1 MDPAQQPPVV
11 PRPAPRGKLAPPHT
25 AFEPVWSQAAQVLLR
40 SAVLAKLVTVC
51 APPGYGKTALLAR
64 LHHTLLQRQAGCL
77 WLTLD
82 DRDASAEAV
91 LGLLAAALQQHGPRG
106 VTAGPAVAPMLP
118 ADPAD
123 AVERLI
129 AHFAGQAAPTVLFID
144 NLHMCTDSRLA
155 PVLER
160 LLFDSGPALRLVL
173 SSTVDLPVD
182 TARAKLE
189 LSTVEIGAA
198 HLALDQD
205 SLRRLLLQAGLPPPE
220 PELLLHLHSQ
230 TEGWPAAARLLQV
243 LMSQDEAPLAVARRF
258 DGSDHDMASVLTRRV
273 LAGFPLRRVHFL
285 MELALLR
292 EFCDELA
299 VDVTGCPEA
308 ADWLAELLRRNL
320 LVFPID
326 RSRRWLRMHTLLR
339 QYLLAEGE
347 RRLPRE
353 RRQQVLERAAR
364 WHADQ
369 GDDQAALEAA
379 LAAPACTLASQ
390 LLSRVAHAMVGE
402 AGRLAHYS
410 ACAGQILAAGAT
422 LSLDAHC
429 WYVWSLCFSLQY
441 ERAYGALQSL
451 DERLVG
457 PEGAA
462 HATNGALAARVD
474 LLRVVIAIHL
484 DMLDTAAD
492 GARRWLAQAAQ
503 RDPLGVATVSTG
515 AAIAELAAGRIGTA
529 RQHMSMAA
537 GAIQR
542 SDSAYGRGWVSLVSA
557 CIEVTDGE
565 PAAADRLLSQ
575 VRPELA
581 RTLGE
586 QAAIVSTIDFVH
598 AHALLD
604 MGRLAAARDKALRGL
619 AKAGAHGVNETAQH
633 GLAACVALWDGSD
646 DSPFAPAALDAV
658 VRCYAP
664 RTQRAL
670 AVQQLRRLLQLGRQE
685 DAQEFAHR
693 HMLTPHEAEPSAIA
707 GTAGVPRSAELLL
720 ALEWAVAA
728 GSGREL
734 VQRIEAQQKLAN
746 GRQQWRELLDLHLL
760 AVDAHLRN
768 GDTRQAQR
776 ALALALFVAARR
788 RLVQPLFERAARLQP
803 LLAQTPNKEFGL
815 VRPDELELLAQL
827 RDAAG
832 DPAAALSDTASSA
845 TGAGSRAPLVEPLT
859 RRELELLQ
867 LLCSGLSNQQIA
879 DRASLS
885 VPTVKWHFYK
895 LYAKLQVK
903 NRAAALAK
911 ARSLALVH

>member
-1 MDPAQQPPVV
+1 MATAQPPQIA
-11 PRPAPRGKLAPPHT
+11 PRPAHRGKLAPPQT

-64 LHHTLLQRQAGCL
+64 LHHTLLQRQARCL

-82 DRDASAEAV
+82 DRDATAEAV
-91 LGLLAAALQQHGPRG
+91 LALLAAALQQP
-106 VTAGPAVAPMLP
+106 GPAGAAASASVAPMLP

-129 AHFAGQAAPTVLFID
+129 AHFAGQAVPTVLFID
-144 NLHMCTDSRLA
+144 NLHMCADTRLA

-160 LLFDSGPALRLVL
+160 LLFDSGPGLRLVL
-173 SSTVDLPVD
+173 SSTVDLPLD
-182 TARAKLE
+182 TSRAKLE
-189 LSTVEIGAA
+189 LPTVEIGAD
-198 HLALDQD
+198 HLALDPD
-205 SLRRLLLQAGLPPPE
+205 SLCRLLMQAGLPTPDPG
-220 PELLLHLHSQ
+220 LLQHLHAQ

-243 LMSQDEAPLAVARRF
+243 LMSQDEAPLVVARRF
-258 DGSDHDMASVLTRRV
+258 SGSDHDMASVLTRRV
-273 LAGFPLRRVHFL
+273 LAGFPMRRVHFL
-285 MELALLR
+285 MEVALLR

-299 VDVTGCPEA
+299 CEVTGCPEA

-369 GDDQAALEAA
+369 GDDHAALEAA

-390 LLSRVAHAMVGE
+390 LLGRVAHAMAGE
-402 AGRLAHYS
+402 AGHLAHYS
-410 ACAGQILAAGAT
+410 ACAEQILAAGAT

-429 WYVWSLCFSLQY
+429 WYVWALCFSLQY

-451 DERLVG
+451 DERLAQ
-457 PEGAA
+457 PGAG
-462 HATNGALAARVD
+462 TGGTGRALAARVD

-492 GARRWLAQAAQ
+492 GARRWLSQAAQ
-503 RDPLGVATVSTG
+503 RDPLGVATVATG
-515 AAIAELAAGRIGTA
+515 AAIAELAGGRIGAA
-529 RQHMSMAA
+529 RQHMRTAA

-557 CIEVTDGE
+557 CIELTDGE
-565 PAAADRLLSQ
+565 PAAADRLLVE
-575 VRPELA
+575 VRPDLV

-598 AHALLD
+598 ARALLD

-633 GLAACVALWDGSD
+633 GLAACVGLWDGSE

-664 RTQRAL
+664 RTQRAV
-670 AVQQLRRLLQLGRQE
+670 AVQQLRRLLQLGRRE
-685 DAQEFAHR
+685 EAQEFAHR
-693 HMLTPHEAEPSAIA
+693 HMLTPHEAEAA
-707 GTAGVPRSAELLL
+707 GAPGLPRSAELLL

-734 VQRIEAQQKLAN
+734 VQRIELQQKLAH
-746 GRQQWRELLDLHLL
+746 GRQEWRELLDLHLL

-768 GDTRQAQR
+768 GDARQAQR

-803 LLAQTPNKEFGL
+803 VLLQSPNKEFGL

-827 RDAAG
+827 RDSAG
-832 DPAAALSDTASSA
+832 DPGAPEPGPAPADAAA
-845 TGAGSRAPLVEPLT
+845 GMLVEPLT

-867 LLCSGLSNQQIA
+867 LLCSCLSNQQIA

-911 ARSLALVH
+911 ARTLALVN